1 MSNFYAEDLFR
12 KQAIDALS
20 RKPLGRPICIM
31 PRPWAWLVVLI
42 ATIFVVALLFLSAAE
57 FSRKETVRGWLVS
70 KEGVVRIAHD
80 AAARITSV
88 VHKPGDKVR
97 KGEPLLFM
105 STDSTLAN
113 GVNKNEHLLEKI
125 HDEISEIDAQ
135 QSLLHQQ
142 LGLDLA
148 SVGEQLQNIDVES
161 QSLSAQWREQRRI
174 VEFGLQK
181 LDRLRKA
188 ASGGAVS
195 EWDLLQQQGELAT
208 LRQELGRLE
217 RDAATLQR
225 ERDLLQSRSRSLP
238 VQAEIRLSDLRLQK
252 TRLLQQVAEYESRR
266 LTVLKSPLDGT
277 IAVLVVRAG
286 NTVAPQQLL
295 MTILPADMSLLAEVY
310 VPSSAMG
317 FVRRGQVVRLTYDAL
332 PQQKFGTF
340 AGIVDHVSE
349 FVLLPAEIPQTFLVR
364 EATYKVQ
371 VQILDEVIETS
382 IGSTRLRPGMLLV
395 AEIVMERRNLLD
407 WLLEPLHIRRSGST

>member
-20 RKPLGRPICIM
+20 QRPLGRPICIM
-31 PRPWAWLVVLI
+31 PRPWSWLVALI
-42 ATIFVVALLFLSAAE
+42 AAIFVVALLFLSTAE

-80 AAARITSV
+80 AAARVTSV

-105 STDSTLAN
+105 STDSTLAS

-125 HDEISEIDAQ
+125 RDEISETEAQ
-135 QSLLHQQ
+135 SNLLHQQ
-142 LGLDLA
+142 LELDLA
-148 SVGEQLQNIDVES
+148 SVGKQLRNIDVEG
-161 QSLSAQWREQRRI
+161 QSLSAQWREQRRV

-181 LDRLRKA
+181 LNRLRKA
-188 ASGGAVS
+188 ANGGAVS
-195 EWDLLQQQGELAT
+195 EWDLLQQQSELAT

-217 RDAATLQR
+217 RDTATLQR
-225 ERDLLQSRSRSLP
+225 ERELLQSRSGSLP

-317 FVRRGQVVRLTYDAL
+317 FVRRGQVVRLAYDAL
-332 PQQKFGTF
+332 PRQKFGTF
-340 AGIVDHVSE
+340 AGIVNHVSE
-349 FVLLPAEIPQTFLVR
+349 FVLLPAEIPQTFPVR

-371 VQILDEVIETS
+371 VRILDEVIETS
-382 IGSTRLRPGMLLV
+382 IGSTRLRPGMLLA

>member
-20 RKPLGRPICIM
+20 RQPLGRPICIM

-80 AAARITSV
+80 AAARITRV

-125 HDEISEIDAQ
+125 HEEISEIDVQ
-135 QSLLHQQ
+135 QNLLHQQ

-148 SVGEQLQNIDVES
+148 SVGEQLRNIDVER
-161 QSLSAQWREQRRI
+161 QSLSAQWREQRRV

-195 EWDLLQQQGELAT
+195 EWDLLQQRGELAT
-208 LRQELGRLE
+208 LRQELSRLE
-217 RDAATLQR
+217 RDTAMLQR
-225 ERDLLQSRSRSLP
+225 ERELLQSRSGGLP

-252 TRLLQQVAEYESRR
+252 MRLLQQVAEYESRR

-277 IAVLVVRAG
+277 IAVSVVRAG

-317 FVRRGQVVRLTYDAL
+317 FVHRGQVVRLTYDAL

-340 AGIVDHVSE
+340 EGIVDHVSE

-371 VQILDEVIETS
+371 VQILDEIIITS
-382 IGSTRLRPGMLLV
+382 IGSTRLRPGMLLA